1 MPRYGN
7 PGVWGTA
14 GKPARA
20 PKKKPAPR
28 RSAPG
33 SPASPFDSAMQS
45 VDQMIAA
52 MLAQVEREQATA
64 RQQAEMEAQRKLA
77 EGQALA
83 YGLQQL
89 GISGAVQSAFQNA
102 AQAQAGLAQGFS
114 GATRDAAS
122 AAAADQARQLSGTGQ
137 EGAVRNQ
144 GEAMGNVTYGLGY
157 IPATQLNQT
166 GAAFGAQAALQPGF
180 AVQFG
185 QLAKA
190 EREREF
196 ADELMKFADQKAE
209 VIGKRPELAM
219 DMLSKL
225 NKPSSSSKATIR
237 QLANGQ
243 LQAFGPDGR
252 PVGKPYGPTKTVKA
266 AKQPNLQA
274 RSLSNGQVQWFDPQ
288 TGQPVGKPVG
298 PPRAAAK
305 KAASKGYNLQFKK
318 FDGYGQWFDPRTGKP
333 VGGRV
338 AAPRSGGASGGRSD
352 GLSASKV
359 QQLREDAF
367 LSARDGIKGY
377 EENGV
382 VYPPKKPVDVLND
395 LLDAAIPF
403 DIAVRAVARFFPP
416 AKKWYGNSPKTA
428 QNAAANPIAKDALEH
443 GPQSG
448 ARYVFGAEA
457 PGRAFDCSGY
467 TKFMVKRHA
476 GVDLPHQARA
486 QFYDPRGK
494 SVPTPALQPG
504 DVVFF
509 RSSRNGQG
517 DGPPYHCGY
526 YIGGGKYVEYY
537 SSGKPARVS
546 SLSSR
551 QDYMGARRF
560 G

>member
-114 GATRDAAS
+114 GATRDAAN

-180 AVQFG
+180 ALQFG

-333 VGGRV
+333 VGGRI
-338 AAPRSGGASGGRSD
+338 AAPT
-352 GLSASKV
+352 SAS
-359 QQLREDAF
+359 
-367 LSARDGIKGY
+367 SAGRPDGMTQTQVRAARGEAYTIVKAWQS
-377 EENGV
+377 NGR
-382 VYPPKKPVDVLND
+382 KDGDGNPVRAQD
-395 LLDAAIPF
+395 LLKELINEGQIPF
-403 DIAVRAVARFFPP
+403 DIAVAQLAKFFPP
-416 AKKWYGNSPKTA
+416 AKKWYGNSQKTA